1 MARFAIRILSGFVQ
15 ARALSLVT
23 SEVGKFWANDG
34 AQHAITP
41 SRPKTSRIVG
51 HSLVQWDEVS
61 ENPVPLQVR
70 AASRQMDHSLANAC
84 QPGARPVRAGFF
96 RSTCWR
102 NATLSAP

>member
-70 AASRQMDHSLANAC
+70 AASRQMDHRLSEC
-84 QPGARPVRAGFF
+84 VST
-96 RSTCWR
+96 RSTAGPR
-102 NATLSAP
+102 RLFSFNVLA